1 VVHAFTTPVADV
13 LQTAAMSRIARRDPL
28 ACGSQERILRAGVPF
43 LVSRRFNLSFVVLS
57 SFLVAALLAG
67 AMKGRSAPA
76 DDGYKQLSVFAEVLS
91 RIRSDYVEDPDLKSV
106 TLGAINGLLESIDP
120 FASYLS
126 ADQYK
131 QHLKAKDRKAAN
143 VGLVLSKRYGYIG
156 VVDSIPGSPAAK
168 AGLNTGDMVETI
180 KGVSTRDMP
189 LAYAEMLLEGDAGSD
204 IELTVLRVRRPESQ
218 KVVLTRAEI
227 KYPAV
232 EGKMVE
238 SDTGWIIVQSLEKSK
253 AKGVASVIASLE
265 KQGAKRLVLD
275 LRDSATGSL
284 EDGIALADL
293 FLDKGTIAKLKG
305 QRTSEQTFDAKPGT
319 QITKLPLAV
328 ITNRGTAG
336 AAEIAAAALLDNKRA
351 EVIGERTYGDAAQ
364 RKAITLD
371 DGSALILAVAKYH
384 SPAGNSIPDKAV
396 TPSVPMADQPEPV
409 SDEEEDAAPADQ
421 PGEIKPR
428 TADDPLLKKAI
439 DVLINGVK
447 KDAASEAPARIPDG
461 EERGNF
467 PPLAEPI
474 KP

>member
-1 VVHAFTTPVADV
+1 
-13 LQTAAMSRIARRDPL
+13 L
-28 ACGSQERILRAGVPF
+28 
-43 LVSRRFNLSFVVLS
+43 SRRFNLSFVVLS
-57 SFLVAALLAG
+57 SCLVAALLAG
-67 AMKGRSAPA
+67 AMKGRSAPPEDA
-76 DDGYKQLSVFAEVLS
+76 YKQLSVFAEVLS
-91 RIRSDYVEDPDLKSV
+91 RIRSDYVEDPDLKGV

-131 QHLKAKDRKAAN
+131 QYLKAKDQKRAN
-143 VGLVLSKRYGYIG
+143 VGLVLAKRYGYIG

-189 LAYAEMLLEGDAGSD
+189 LAYAEMLLEGDAGTD

-232 EGKMVE
+232 DGKMVE
-238 SDTGWIIVQSLEKSK
+238 SDTGWIIVQSLERSK
-253 AKGVASVIASLE
+253 AKGVAAVIANLE

-275 LRDSATGSL
+275 LRDSATGSI
-284 EDGIALADL
+284 EDGIAVADL
-293 FLDKGTIAKLKG
+293 FLDKGTITKLKG
-305 QRTSEQTFDAKPGT
+305 QRTSEQVFEAKPST
-319 QITKLPLAV
+319 QVTKLPLAV

-364 RKAITLD
+364 RRAITLD
-371 DGSALILAVAKYH
+371 DGSAIILAVAKYH
-384 SPAGNSIPDKAV
+384 LPSGGSIAEKGV
-396 TPSVPMADQPEPV
+396 TPTVPFADQPEPA
-409 SDEEEDAAPADQ
+409 SEEEEEAAPSDQ
-421 PGEIKPR
+421 PTELKPR
-428 TADDPLLKKAI
+428 TPEDPALKKAI

-447 KDAASEAPARIPDG
+447 KDAAGGATPPAR
-461 EERGNF
+461 ERPEI
-467 PPLAEPI
+467 PPLTEPI